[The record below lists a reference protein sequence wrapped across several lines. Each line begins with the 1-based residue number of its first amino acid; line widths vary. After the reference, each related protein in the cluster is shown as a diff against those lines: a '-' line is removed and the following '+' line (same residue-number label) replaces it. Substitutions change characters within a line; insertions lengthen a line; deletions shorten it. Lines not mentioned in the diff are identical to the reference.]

1 MTGPTRRFNGRF
13 AGRGREA
20 GIATAGAVVVLLAG
34 TTIGVRQSTTV
45 WPTAVARMQP
55 FAETIVETGTL
66 GSQQMMLYAS
76 SIPAAP
82 AKIVEIAAEGAA
94 VRPGDLLLRF
104 DVTRFEQTR
113 EADRAALQQAEGEFA
128 RAVEEARLELLR
140 AQGDIEASSQ
150 QIANA
155 ERGLTNQVEGKG
167 RVAMVEAEVTLAEA
181 QREAARARTNVED
194 LKPLLAEILITR
206 TEFERAEQALRHA
219 ADQERLAASRRDSL
233 LRYERP
239 AATSRAQAELNAAR
253 EGLTRQGETVV
264 ARAAQR
270 RASIMVAKSRADE
283 IRTRIAMLT
292 DQIDHAAVRAQGP
305 GLVVYRDLFFGTDR
319 RKPQIG
325 DEVFPNQPIIALPD
339 SSQLTVETRIREVDL
354 HKVSASQRVQVR
366 VDAYPDLRLPAA
378 VSMIGALAEEDAS
391 RAGTKFFPVTVK
403 VSLSDPR
410 LRTGMTAR
418 VEIEVSSLPSAVVI
432 PVQAVFEDQG
442 VRYVVITR
450 NGQPERRTV
459 TIAAEN
465 ESLAAIASGVA
476 AGDAVLLVDP
486 TTPSSVR

>member
-1 MTGPTRRFNGRF
+1 MTGPTHRFNGRF
-13 AGRGREA
+13 AARGREA
-20 GIATAGAVVVLLAG
+20 GIATVSAVVMLCAG
-34 TTIGVRQSTTV
+34 ITIGVRPSTTA
-45 WPTAVARMQP
+45 WPSAVARVQP

-66 GSQQMMLYAS
+66 GSQHMMLYAS
-76 SIPAAP
+76 SIPAAQ
-82 AKIVEIAAEGAA
+82 AKIVEIAAEGVA

-113 EADRAALQQAEGEFA
+113 EAERASLQQAEGEFV
-128 RAVEEARLELLR
+128 RAMEDARLDLLR
-140 AQGDIEASSQ
+140 GQGDLDASHLL
-150 QIANA
+150 IANA
-155 ERGLTNQVEGKG
+155 ERGLTNEVEGKG
-167 RVAMVEAEVTLAEA
+167 QVVVVEAEVTLAEA
-181 QREAARARTNVED
+181 TREAARARSNVED
-194 LKPLLAEILITR
+194 LKPLLAETFITR

-219 ADQERLAASRRDSL
+219 ADQERLAAARRDSL

-239 AATSRAQAELNAAR
+239 AATSRARADLNAAR
-253 EGLTRQGETVV
+253 EGLTRQGETMT

-270 RASIMVAKSRADE
+270 RAGVMVARSRVDE

-292 DQIDHAAVRAQGP
+292 DQIDHATVRAQGP
-305 GLVVYRDLFFGTDR
+305 GLVVYRDLYFATER

-325 DEVFPNQPIIALPD
+325 DEVFPNQPLIALPD

-366 VDAYPDLRLPAA
+366 VDAYPDLRLPAS
-378 VSMIGALAEEDAS
+378 VSMIGALAEEDAA

-418 VEIEVSSLPSAVVI
+418 VEIEVSSLSSAVVI
-432 PVQAVFEDQG
+432 PVQAVFEDHG

-465 ESLAAIASGVA
+465 ESLAAMASGVA